1 MRPNEMAF
9 DWWRLAAEH
18 CPATGGY
25 AIVSHELFLSDTWHG
40 GVAAC
45 NNFRNRDNL
54 AVDSAATWPRA
65 TEASMISRRP
75 GPPEELLATGPMNTT
90 YHSQYWAH
98 ALTLRGSG
106 SDIAALSRSIANA
119 RVDLNPHQIDAA
131 LFALRSPF
139 TNGAV
144 LADEVGLGK
153 TVEAGIVLSQRWAE
167 RRRRILIVV
176 PAMLRNQWQQELSDK
191 FFLPSLVLDSQ
202 VFNRL
207 TKDGRL
213 NPFDQK
219 DKAVI
224 CSYNFAAAKPAE
236 VSQIPW
242 DVVVIDEAHRL
253 RNVYRSRTRI
263 QNNPA
268 ARKTMAHRITDAVG
282 QAPKLLLT
290 ATPLQNSLLELFSLV
305 SVIDAHVFGD
315 IASFRQQFM
324 TNTDEVSRNLQLR
337 QRIAPVCTRALRKQ
351 VTEYIP
357 FTNRVPITQEFL
369 PTDEEQA
376 LYDEITKYLQRE
388 VLYALPASQRQL
400 ITMVLRKLLA
410 SSTFAIA
417 RTLRRLADR
426 LENLHEEL
434 ELLDDDDLEGIEA
447 LADEYDEDGEEE
459 SAETID
465 PEKLK
470 GELEDL
476 RRYAELAARIG
487 HNAKGDKLLPALRIA
502 FARAEELGAARKAVI
517 FTESR
522 ETQSYLFKLLTTHDY
537 EGQVATVNGTN
548 NEPHHAEI
556 YQRWLARHEGADRLT
571 GSRAIDMKAAIVE
584 HFRDEA
590 TILIATEAA
599 AEGVNLQ
606 FCSLVVNFDL
616 PWNPQ
621 RIEQRIGRCHRYGQK
636 HDVVVVNFLNRRNEA
651 DKRVY
656 ELLSEKFRL
665 FDGVF
670 GASDEVLGAL
680 ESGVDIERRIAE
692 VYQTCRTSGEIQAAF
707 DALQAELD
715 AKIQARLAATRQALL
730 ENFDEDVRSRLRLS
744 REKTLECLSQRERWL
759 LELTRVELDGHARFD
774 AQLPRFF
781 YTGPDAGQGWYNL
794 DWKAAETADEHFY
807 RPDHPLAQRL
817 IAQAIDRKLPAA
829 ELVFD
834 YTNHHSKI
842 SVIEPLVGE
851 SGWLEISKLTVS
863 AVEVDEFLVFAA
875 RTDDKRVL
883 DEEICRKL
891 LSLPA
896 ALGPEVGETPDL
908 AELRKSEVEA
918 RLGDIETRNAG
929 LFDEEV
935 LKLDRWSEDLKLS
948 LEHEIK
954 ELDKQ
959 IRELRRSAALAQSL
973 QEKLSHQ
980 KQLRDLERRRNLKRR
995 ELFDAQDAIDG
1006 QREELIGK
1014 IERQLRHSRA
1024 IQMLFTVRWRIQ

>member
-1 MRPNEMAF
+1 MSTP
-9 DWWRLAAEH
+9 
-18 CPATGGY
+18 
-25 AIVSHELFLSDTWHG
+25 
-40 GVAAC
+40 
-45 NNFRNRDNL
+45 
-54 AVDSAATWPRA
+54 
-65 TEASMISRRP
+65 
-75 GPPEELLATGPMNTT
+75 

-176 PAMLRNQWQQELSDK
+176 PAMLRKQWQQELSEK
-191 FFLPSLVLDSQ
+191 FFLPSEVLDSR
-202 VFNRL
+202 VFNGLRKNGL
-207 TKDGRL
+207 A
-213 NPFDQK
+213 NPFDMK

-224 CSYNFAAAKPAE
+224 CSYNFAAAKTAE
-236 VSQIPW
+236 VSKVPW
-242 DVVVIDEAHRL
+242 DAVVIDEAHRL
-253 RNVYRSRTRI
+253 RNVYRSRTRL

-268 ARKTMAHRITDAVG
+268 ARKTMAHRITDSVG
-282 QAPKLLLT
+282 KAPKLLLT

-305 SVIDAHVFGD
+305 SVIDPHVFGD
-315 IASFRQQFM
+315 IASFREQFI
-324 TNTDEVSRNLQLR
+324 NNPDEVSRNLQLK

-369 PTDEEQA
+369 PTEEEQS
-376 LYDEITKYLQRE
+376 LYDEITTYLQRE

-410 SSTFAIA
+410 SSTVAIA

-426 LENLHEEL
+426 LENLRGEL
-434 ELLDDDDLEGIEA
+434 DLLDDEDIDGVDE
-447 LADEYDEDGEEE
+447 LADEYEEDAEADTEGE
-459 SAETID
+459 ID
-465 PEKLK
+465 PEKLED
-470 GELEDL
+470 ELSDL

-487 HNAKGDKLLPALRIA
+487 HNAKGDKLLPALQIA
-502 FARAEELGAARKAVI
+502 FAKAQELGAARKAVI

-522 ETQSYLFKLLTTHDY
+522 ETQLYLYDLLNANGY
-537 EGQVATVNGTN
+537 EGRVVTINGSN
-548 NEPHHAEI
+548 NQPHHATI
-556 YQRWLARHEGADRLT
+556 YEQWLTKHAGTDRIT

-584 HFRDEA
+584 CFRDEA
-590 TILIATEAA
+590 TILVATEAA

-606 FCSLVVNFDL
+606 FCSLVANFDL

-636 HDVVVVNFLNRRNEA
+636 HDVVVVNFLNLRNEA

-656 ELLSEKFRL
+656 ELLSQKFKL

-692 VYQTCRTSGEIQAAF
+692 VYQTCRTNAEIQAAF

-715 AKIQARLAATRQALL
+715 AKIQARLAATRQALM
-730 ENFDEDVRSRLRLS
+730 ENFDEDVRARLKVS
-744 REKTLECLSQRERWL
+744 REKTVECLSQRERWL
-759 LELTRVELDGHARFD
+759 LDLTRVELDGQAQFD
-774 AQLPRFF
+774 PQLPRFL
-781 YTGPDAGQGWYNL
+781 YSGADARQGWYNL
-794 DWKAAETADEHFY
+794 DWKAAETSDEHFY
-807 RPDHPLAQRL
+807 RLDHPLALRL
-817 IAQAIDRKLPAA
+817 IERAICRKLPVA
-829 ELVFD
+829 EVAFD
-834 YTNHHSKI
+834 YTNHPSKI
-842 SVIEPLVGE
+842 SVIEPLVGQ
-851 SGWLEISKLTVS
+851 SGWLEVSKLTVA

-875 RTDDKRVL
+875 ITDHKQVL

-896 ALGPEVGETPDL
+896 TIGPEITEVPDL
-908 AELRKSEVEA
+908 ADRRKAEVAA
-918 RLGDIETRNAG
+918 RLGEIDTRNAQ

-959 IRELRRSAALAQSL
+959 IRELRRTSALAQSL
-973 QEKLSHQ
+973 QEKLDYQ
-980 KQLRDLERRRNLKRR
+980 KQLRDLERRRNSKRR
-995 ELFDAQDAIDG
+995 ELFDAQDAIDQ

-1014 IERQLRHSRA
+1014 IERQLKHTSTV
-1024 IQMLFTVRWRIQ
+1024 QTLFTIQWTIV

>member
-1 MRPNEMAF
+1 MSTA
-9 DWWRLAAEH
+9 
-18 CPATGGY
+18 
-25 AIVSHELFLSDTWHG
+25 
-40 GVAAC
+40 
-45 NNFRNRDNL
+45 
-54 AVDSAATWPRA
+54 
-65 TEASMISRRP
+65 
-75 GPPEELLATGPMNTT
+75 

-106 SDIAALSRSIANA
+106 GDIAALSRSIANA

-139 TNGAV
+139 TNGAI

-153 TVEAGIVLSQRWAE
+153 TVEAGIVLSQKWAE
-167 RRRRILIVV
+167 RRRHILIVV
-176 PAMLRNQWQQELSDK
+176 PAMLRKQWQQELGEK
-191 FFLPSLVLDSQ
+191 FFLPSEVLDSR

-207 TKDGRL
+207 RKDGNI
-213 NPFDQK
+213 NPFHQK

-224 CSYNFAAAKPAE
+224 CSYNFAAAKAAE
-236 VSQIPW
+236 VVQIPW
-242 DVVVIDEAHRL
+242 DMVVIDEAHRL
-253 RNVYRSRTRI
+253 RNVHRSRTRL

-268 ARKTMAHRITDAVG
+268 ARKTMAHRITDAAG
-282 QAPKLLLT
+282 KASKLLLT

-305 SVIDAHVFGD
+305 SVIDSHVFGD
-315 IASFRQQFM
+315 IASFREQFIN
-324 TNTDEVSRNLQLR
+324 NTDEVTRNLQLR
-337 QRIAPVCTRALRKQ
+337 QRIASVCTRALRKQ

-376 LYDEITKYLQRE
+376 LYDEITTYLQRD

-426 LENLHEEL
+426 LENLRDEL
-434 ELLDDDDLEGIEA
+434 DLLDDEDIEGIDEFV
-447 LADEYDEDGEEE
+447 DEYEEDGEEE
-459 SAETID
+459 SDEKID

-470 GELEDL
+470 SELHDL
-476 RRYAELAARIG
+476 RQYAELAARVG
-487 HNAKGDKLLPALRIA
+487 HNAKGDTLLPALKIA
-502 FARAEELGAARKAVI
+502 FARAESIGAARKAVI

-522 ETQSYLFKLLTTHDY
+522 ETQLYLFDLLTANGY
-537 EGQVATVNGTN
+537 EGQVVTINGTN
-548 NEPHHAEI
+548 SQPHHAEL
-556 YQRWLARHEGADRLT
+556 YEKWLSKHEGTDRVA

-590 TILIATEAA
+590 TILVATEAA

-651 DKRVY
+651 DKRVF

-692 VYQTCRTSGEIQAAF
+692 VYQTCRTNAEIQAAF

-715 AKIQARLAATRQALL
+715 AKIQARLAATRQVLL
-730 ENFDEDVRSRLRLS
+730 EHFDEDVRSRLKFS
-744 REKTLECLSQRERWL
+744 REKTLDCLSQRERWL
-759 LELTRVELDGHARFD
+759 LDLTRVELDGQAQFD
-774 AQLPRFF
+774 PEKPRFF
-781 YTGPDAGQGWYNL
+781 YGGPDARNGWYNL

-807 RPDHPLAQRL
+807 RPDHPLAVRL
-817 IAQAIDRKLPAA
+817 IDQAIARKLPVA
-829 ELVFD
+829 EVMFD
-834 YTNHHSKI
+834 YTNHPSKI
-842 SVIEPLVGE
+842 SLIESLVGQ
-851 SGWLEISKLTVS
+851 SGWLEVSKLTVS
-863 AVEVDEFLVFAA
+863 AVEVDEFLIFAA
-875 RTDDKRVL
+875 RTDHKMPL

-896 ALGPEVGETPDL
+896 QVGAEVSDSPNL
-908 AELRKSEVEA
+908 ADVRQAEVEA
-918 RLGDIETRNAG
+918 RLGGIETRNAH

-948 LEHEIK
+948 LEHEMR

-959 IRELRRSAALAQSL
+959 IREVRRSAALAQSL
-973 QEKLSHQ
+973 QDKLTYQ
-980 KQLRDLERRRNLKRR
+980 KQLRDLERRRNVKRR
-995 ELFDAQDAIDG
+995 ELFDAQDAIDK

-1014 IERQLRHSRA
+1014 IEKQLMHTST
-1024 IQMLFTVRWRIQ
+1024 IQPLFTVRWEVR